1 MKIGYLLDT
10 HAGDY
15 DRPRP
20 TRDEVSAFIDQ
31 MHAEIDLC
39 EKYGFDSIQVP
50 ERHGRSECYFP
61 NPLTLLAALAERTK
75 KTRLGTYICIP
86 PLHNPMELAEQFAL
100 IDQLSRGRLIM
111 GVASGYHP
119 GYSQFFGVPH
129 EKRGAMFE
137 EGFDVILQAW
147 KGEKFTHEGKY
158 YQFRDVMLSPTP
170 YQTPRPEIWV
180 GGMFP
185 KTIARAGKMGDAW
198 CSDPFPLDK
207 QRWFEQVKL
216 YRDSAKEHG
225 NRSQVVLMRDAWCA
239 MSPEEEDLFLRVT
252 IEEWLFYFRYGILD
266 ASSRFQEGIGLHARA
281 GAQAFHYWQAG
292 RVCSG
297 DRDIREGVRRR
308 LPCAALPI
316 AKRSGSQIG
325 AEVAG
330 IVWQGSYAQVSDCSV
345 EREEELCRSYR

>member
-15 DRPRP
+15 DRPQP

-31 MHAEIDLC
+31 LHAETDLV
-39 EKYGFDSIQVP
+39 EQYGFDSIQVP
-50 ERHGRSECYFP
+50 ERHGRSECFFP
-61 NPLTLLAALAERTK
+61 SPLTLLAALAERTK
-75 KTRLGTYICIP
+75 RTRLGTYICIP

-119 GYSQFFGVPH
+119 GYSQFFNVPH

-137 EGFDVILQAW
+137 EGLEVILKAW
-147 KGEKFTHEGKY
+147 TGEKFTHEGKY
-158 YQFRDVMLSPTP
+158 YQYRDVMLSPTP

-185 KTIARAGKMGDAW
+185 KTIARAGKLGDAW

-207 QRWFEQVKL
+207 QRWLDQVKL
-216 YRDSAKEHG
+216 YRDSAKENG

-239 MSPEEEDLFLRVT
+239 NSREEENLFLEVT
-252 IEEWLFYFRYGILD
+252 IQEWLFYFRYGILTHHPD
-266 ASSRFQEGIGLHARA
+266 FKQESDFTPERVRKHFVIGKPDECIAQIEMYAKEFDVDYLVLRF
-281 GAQAFHYWQAG
+281 
-292 RVCSG
+292 
-297 DRDIREGVRRR
+297 R
-308 LPCAALPI
+308 LPKGPDRKSVL
-316 AKRSGSQIG
+316 KSLEMFGK
-325 AEVAG
+325 EVMP
-330 IVWQGSYAQVSDCSV
+330 Q
-345 EREEELCRSYR
+345 YRNA

>member
-31 MHAEIDLC
+31 MHAEVDLC

-185 KTIARAGKMGDAW
+185 KTIARAGRMGDAW

-239 MSPEEEDLFLRVT
+239 MSPEEEELFLRVT
-252 IEEWLFYFRYGILD
+252 IEEWLFYFRYGILTHHPD
-266 ASSRFQEGIGLHARA
+266 FKKESDFTPERVRKHFIIGKPEECIQAIETYAKDFDVDYLVLRF
-281 GAQAFHYWQAG
+281 
-292 RVCSG
+292 
-297 DRDIREGVRRR
+297 R
-308 LPCAALPI
+308 LPKGPDRKSVL
-316 AKRSGSQIG
+316 KSLELFGK
-325 AEVAG
+325 EVMPK
-330 IVWQGSYAQVSDCSV
+330 
-345 EREEELCRSYR
+345 YRTAH

>member
-20 TRDEVSAFIDQ
+20 TRDEVGAFIDQ
-31 MHAEIDLC
+31 IHAETDMV

-50 ERHGRSECYFP
+50 ERHGRSECFFP
-61 NPLTLLAALAERTK
+61 SPLTLLAALAERTK
-75 KTRLGTYICIP
+75 QIRLGTYICIT

-129 EKRGAMFE
+129 EKRGEMFE
-137 EGFDVILQAW
+137 EGFKVILQAW
-147 KGEKFTHEGKY
+147 TGEKFTHEGTH
-158 YQFRDVMLSPTP
+158 YQFRDAMLSPTP
-170 YQTPRPEIWV
+170 YQVPRPEIWV

-185 KTIARAGKMGDAW
+185 KTIARAGKIGDAW

-207 QRWFEQVKL
+207 ERWFQQVKL
-216 YRDSAKEHG
+216 YRDSAQEKG

-239 MSPEEEDLFLRVT
+239 PTPEEEELFLRVT
-252 IEEWLFYFRYGILD
+252 IEEWLFYFRYGILTHHPD
-266 ASSRFQEGIGLHARA
+266 FKKESDFTPERVRKHFVIGKPEECIEQIERYGSEFDVDYLVLRF
-281 GAQAFHYWQAG
+281 
-292 RVCSG
+292 
-297 DRDIREGVRRR
+297 R
-308 LPCAALPI
+308 LPKGPDRHSVL
-316 AKRSGSQIG
+316 KSLELFGK
-325 AEVAG
+325 EVMP
-330 IVWQGSYAQVSDCSV
+330 Q
-345 EREEELCRSYR
+345 YRGH

>member
-20 TRDEVSAFIDQ
+20 NREEVGAFIDQ
-31 MHAEIDLC
+31 MHAETDLV
-39 EKYGFDSIQVP
+39 EQYGFDSIQVP
-50 ERHGRSECYFP
+50 ERHGRSECFFP
-61 NPLTLLAALAERTK
+61 SPLTLLAALAERTTR
-75 KTRLGTYICIP
+75 TRLGTYICIT

-147 KGEKFTHEGKY
+147 KGETFTHEGKY
-158 YQFRDVMLSPTP
+158 YQFRDAMLSPTP
-170 YQTPRPEIWV
+170 YQVPRPEIWV

-185 KTIARAGKMGDAW
+185 KTIARAGKLGDAW

-207 QRWFEQVKL
+207 ERWSEQVKL
-216 YRDSAKEHG
+216 YRDSAVRHG

-239 MSPEEEDLFLRVT
+239 PNREEEELFLRVT
-252 IEEWLFYFRYGILD
+252 IEEWLFYFRYGILTHHPD
-266 ASSRFQEGIGLHARA
+266 FKKESDFTPERVRKHFIIGKPEECIQQIERYGSEFDVDYLVLRF
-281 GAQAFHYWQAG
+281 
-292 RVCSG
+292 
-297 DRDIREGVRRR
+297 R
-308 LPCAALPI
+308 LPKGPDRQSVL
-316 AKRSGSQIG
+316 KSLELFGK
-325 AEVAG
+325 EVMP
-330 IVWQGSYAQVSDCSV
+330 Q
-345 EREEELCRSYR
+345 YRDH

>member
-10 HAGDY
+10 HAGAY
-15 DRPRP
+15 DRPQP
-20 TRDEVSAFIDQ
+20 TRDEVGAFIDQ
-31 MHAEIDLC
+31 LHAETDLV
-39 EKYGFDSIQVP
+39 EQYGFDSIQVP
-50 ERHGRSECYFP
+50 ERHGRSECFFP
-61 NPLTLLAALAERTK
+61 SPLTLLAALAERTRK
-75 KTRLGTYICIP
+75 ARLGTYICIP

-119 GYSQFFGVPH
+119 GYSQFFNVPH

-137 EGFDVILQAW
+137 EGLEVILKAW
-147 KGEKFTHEGKY
+147 TGATFTHEGKY

-185 KTIARAGKMGDAW
+185 KTIARAGKLGDAW

-207 QRWFEQVKL
+207 QRWLDQVKL

-239 MSPEEEDLFLRVT
+239 PSREEENLFLNVT
-252 IEEWLFYFRYGILD
+252 IEEWLFYFRYGILTHHPD
-266 ASSRFQEGIGLHARA
+266 FKKEEDFTPDRVRKHFIIGKPEECIQQIETYAKEFDVDYLVLRF
-281 GAQAFHYWQAG
+281 
-292 RVCSG
+292 
-297 DRDIREGVRRR
+297 R
-308 LPCAALPI
+308 LPKGPDRKSVL
-316 AKRSGSQIG
+316 KSLELFGK
-325 AEVAG
+325 EVMPH
-330 IVWQGSYAQVSDCSV
+330 
-345 EREEELCRSYR
+345 YRNA

>member
-15 DRPRP
+15 DRPQP

-31 MHAEIDLC
+31 LHAEADLV

-50 ERHGRSECYFP
+50 ERHGRSECFFP
-61 NPLTLLAALAERTK
+61 TPLILLTALAERTK
-75 KTRLGTYICIP
+75 QIRLGTYICIP
-86 PLHNPMELAEQFAL
+86 PLYNPMALAEDFAM

-119 GYSQFFGVPH
+119 GYSQFFNVPH

-137 EGFDVILQAW
+137 EAFEVILRAW
-147 KGEKFTHEGKY
+147 TEDKFSFDGKHY
-158 YQFRDVMLSPTP
+158 HFHDVTLTPKP
-170 YQTPRPEIWV
+170 YQQPRPEIWV

-185 KTIARAGKMGDAW
+185 KTIARAGKLGDAW

-207 QRWFEQVKL
+207 ARWFEQVRL

-239 MSPEEEDLFLRVT
+239 SSPGAEELFLRVT
-252 IEEWLFYFRYGILD
+252 IEEWLFYFRYGILTHHPD
-266 ASSRFQEGIGLHARA
+266 FQKESDFTPERVRKHFIIGKPEECIQQIEMYGKEFDVDYLVLRF
-281 GAQAFHYWQAG
+281 
-292 RVCSG
+292 
-297 DRDIREGVRRR
+297 R
-308 LPCAALPI
+308 LPKGPDR
-316 AKRSGSQIG
+316 RSVLNSLELFGK
-325 AEVAG
+325 EVMPK
-330 IVWQGSYAQVSDCSV
+330 Y
-345 EREEELCRSYR
+345 RSS